1 MIYPTIKDL
10 TKGKYNRYELSIA
23 TAKGARLITDEY
35 VRQRA
40 AAESAVGGNKEN
52 DKPVAAMID
61 KKLKDEKAV
70 KLSIDRLDSGE
81 FEIVEEEE
89 LDAKIDI
96 KAEAEAEKLR
106 REAKGQADAIYLN
119 YTRFDSVLSQIALLL
134 RHLVFG
140 NQFLH
145 IWKVWTKRKEKK

>member
-81 FEIVEEEE
+81 AE
-89 LDAKIDI
+89 LAV
-96 KAEAEAEKLR
+96 AEAEEAVETEEAEEEVKAE
-106 REAKGQADAIYLN
+106 EAAADEAS
-119 YTRFDSVLSQIALLL
+119 D
-134 RHLVFG
+134 
-140 NQFLH
+140 
-145 IWKVWTKRKEKK
+145 EE

>member
-52 DKPVAAMID
+52 DKPVANMID

-70 KLSIDRLDSGE
+70 KLSIDKLDSGE
-81 FEIVEEEE
+81 YIIVEEEE
-89 LDAKIDI
+89 LLA
-96 KAEAEAEKLR
+96 AQALEAEETEADEAAAAEETAGAEGADATEEAAEK
-106 REAKGQADAIYLN
+106 EAASD
-119 YTRFDSVLSQIALLL
+119 
-134 RHLVFG
+134 
-140 NQFLH
+140 
-145 IWKVWTKRKEKK
+145 EE

>member
-1 MIYPTIKDL
+1 MIYPTIQDL

-52 DKPVAAMID
+52 DKPIAAMID

-70 KLSIDRLDSGE
+70 KISIDKLDSGE
-81 FEIVEEEE
+81 YVIIEEAE
-89 LDAKIDI
+89 LIAAQALEAEAAEQTADEAAEDE
-96 KAEAEAEKLR
+96 AVEAEAEEKS
-106 REAKGQADAIYLN
+106 AD
-119 YTRFDSVLSQIALLL
+119 
-134 RHLVFG
+134 
-140 NQFLH
+140 
-145 IWKVWTKRKEKK
+145 EE

>member
-1 MIYPTIKDL
+1 MIYPTIQDL

-52 DKPVAAMID
+52 DKPIAAMID

-70 KLSIDRLDSGE
+70 KLSIDKLDQGE
-81 FEIVEEEE
+81 FVIVEEAE
-89 LDAKIDI
+89 LLAQKALEAEDAAAED
-96 KAEAEAEKLR
+96 AEAEEADEAENTE
-106 REAKGQADAIYLN
+106 EAAEVAEAADA
-119 YTRFDSVLSQIALLL
+119 
-134 RHLVFG
+134 
-140 NQFLH
+140 
-145 IWKVWTKRKEKK
+145 E

>member
-1 MIYPTIKDL
+1 MIYPTIQDL

-52 DKPVAAMID
+52 DKPIAAMID

-70 KLSIDRLDSGE
+70 KLSIDKLDSGE
-81 FEIVEEEE
+81 YVIIEEEE
-89 LDAKIDI
+89 LLA
-96 KAEAEAEKLR
+96 AQALEAEAAEEAAEEAVAEEAVEAEEK
-106 REAKGQADAIYLN
+106 AAD
-119 YTRFDSVLSQIALLL
+119 
-134 RHLVFG
+134 
-140 NQFLH
+140 
-145 IWKVWTKRKEKK
+145 EE

>member
-1 MIYPTIKDL
+1 MIYPTIQDL

-52 DKPVAAMID
+52 DKPIAAMID

-70 KLSIDRLDSGE
+70 KLSIDKLDSGE
-81 FEIVEEEE
+81 YVIIEEEE
-89 LDAKIDI
+89 LIA
-96 KAEAEAEKLR
+96 AQALEAEAAEEAAEEAVAEEAVEAEEK
-106 REAKGQADAIYLN
+106 AAD
-119 YTRFDSVLSQIALLL
+119 
-134 RHLVFG
+134 
-140 NQFLH
+140 
-145 IWKVWTKRKEKK
+145 EE

>member
-1 MIYPTIKDL
+1 MIYPTIQDL

-52 DKPVAAMID
+52 DKPIAAMID

-70 KLSIDRLDSGE
+70 KLSIDKLDSGE
-81 FEIVEEEE
+81 YVIIEEEE
-89 LDAKIDI
+89 LLA
-96 KAEAEAEKLR
+96 AQALEAEAAEEAAEEAVAEEAVEVEEK
-106 REAKGQADAIYLN
+106 AAD
-119 YTRFDSVLSQIALLL
+119 
-134 RHLVFG
+134 
-140 NQFLH
+140 
-145 IWKVWTKRKEKK
+145 EE

>member
-1 MIYPTIKDL
+1 MIYPTIQDL

-52 DKPVAAMID
+52 DKPIAAMID

-70 KLSIDRLDSGE
+70 KISIDRLDCGE
-81 FEIVEEEE
+81 FVIVEEAE
-89 LDAKIDI
+89 LLAAKAALEAE
-96 KAEAEAEKLR
+96 KAAEAEAAEAEKAEETAEEAAEE
-106 REAKGQADAIYLN
+106 EAKEEAAEETADA
-119 YTRFDSVLSQIALLL
+119 
-134 RHLVFG
+134 
-140 NQFLH
+140 
-145 IWKVWTKRKEKK
+145 E

>member
-81 FEIVEEEE
+81 FVIVEEAE
-89 LDAKIDI
+89 LAV
-96 KAEAEAEKLR
+96 AEAEEAVETEKAEEEVKAE
-106 REAKGQADAIYLN
+106 EAAADEAS
-119 YTRFDSVLSQIALLL
+119 D
-134 RHLVFG
+134 
-140 NQFLH
+140 
-145 IWKVWTKRKEKK
+145 EE